1 MPLRADAAPLPPVE
15 STGLPHSRCS
25 RGEALFAEALAARPG
40 SGRADAG
47 RGVPARA
54 AVRWRRTRAARA
66 LLAAA
71 AAAAAVAAGCA
82 SHLARPAPAAAVAGR
97 CGVEPGVC
105 LLGVPAPLDEG
116 GEASGWRCLG
126 LYGGAEAVC
135 PLPGAALRQASAERP
150 AARPAAASPVAGTE
164 RPAPRRVAGAEPAVR
179 TPAAAQAAPAGPAAV
194 SPRARAEIAALLA
207 AKARRTLAQRKLG
220 SRLLDLAAGGGRA
233 ERMPRRRPPGDEAS
247 VVRRELDAPLDR
259 EPAALDLPRSRE
271 PARVDTPLDR
281 ARDLPADTPLEPERV
296 LVDIRADVG
305 PAVLARIRELGGAV
319 VDSVPRYGAIRAELP
334 LAALEPLAGMDAVLS
349 IRTSDEAVTHGQ
361 ARGFAAATGADPPGS
376 RAAGKQDT
384 SEGDVAHRAD
394 EARRVFG
401 VDGSGIGIGVLSDG
415 VDSLAERQASGDLP
429 ADVTVYWAGEGDEG
443 TAMLEIVHDLAPGA
457 KLYFAS
463 VTGQGQGSFATS
475 IEALCRA
482 GADVIVDDVYFM
494 EEAAF
499 QDGIVAQGINAAV
512 ADGCF
517 HFSAAGNSGNL
528 NDGTSGTWEGDFVA
542 GGELVVDGVETGAV
556 VHDFGGGVTA
566 NTITRDSPYGWVLH
580 WADPWGRRRTTTTC
594 SCSTRPAR
602 ACWPAPRVCRT
613 AGKVRA
619 R

>member
-1 MPLRADAAPLPPVE
+1 MWFVRFRRPYTGFRMPLRADAAPLPPVE
-15 STGLPHSRCS
+15 STGLPHSRRS

-54 AVRWRRTRAARA
+54 AVRWRRTPAARA
-66 LLAAA
+66 LLAA

-116 GEASGWRCLG
+116 GEASGWQCLG
-126 LYGGAEAVC
+126 LHGGADAVC
-135 PLPGAALRQASAERP
+135 PLPGRRGRRARSVLRP
-150 AARPAAASPVAGTE
+150 AAAASPVAGTE

-194 SPRARAEIAALLA
+194 SPHARAEIAALLA
-207 AKARRTLAQRKLG
+207 AKARRTPAQRKLG

-281 ARDLPADTPLEPERV
+281 ARDLPGDTPLEPERV

-349 IRTSDEAVTHGQ
+349 IRTADEAVTRGQ

-394 EARRVFG
+394 EAASLRGRRLG
-401 VDGSGIGIGVLSDG
+401 H
-415 VDSLAERQASGDLP
+415 R
-429 ADVTVYWAGEGDEG
+429 
-443 TAMLEIVHDLAPGA
+443 HR
-457 KLYFAS
+457 
-463 VTGQGQGSFATS
+463 
-475 IEALCRA
+475 RA
-482 GADVIVDDVYFM
+482 V
-494 EEAAF
+494 
-499 QDGIVAQGINAAV
+499 
-512 ADGCF
+512 
-517 HFSAAGNSGNL
+517 
-528 NDGTSGTWEGDFVA
+528 
-542 GGELVVDGVETGAV
+542 
-556 VHDFGGGVTA
+556 
-566 NTITRDSPYGWVLH
+566 
-580 WADPWGRRRTTTTC
+580 GRRRQPGGAAGVG
-594 SCSTRPAR
+594 RPAGRRDGVLGGGGRRGHGDAGDR
-602 ACWPAPRVCRT
+602 A
-613 AGKVRA
+613 
-619 R
+619 

>member
-1 MPLRADAAPLPPVE
+1 MTFKR
-15 STGLPHSRCS
+15 STVPSLSGV
-25 RGEALFAEALAARPG
+25 GEAW
-40 SGRADAG
+40 
-47 RGVPARA
+47 PA
-54 AVRWRRTRAARA
+54 RRTRAARA
-66 LLAAA
+66 LLAP
-71 AAAAAVAAGCA
+71 AAAAAVAGCA
-82 SHLARPAPAAAVAGR
+82 SHLARPAPAPAAAVAGR

-105 LLGVPAPLDEG
+105 LLGVPPPLDEG

-126 LYGGAEAVC
+126 LHGGTDAAC
-135 PLPGAALRQASAERP
+135 PLPEAAAQLANGEP
-150 AARPAAASPVAGTE
+150 AATRAGTTRAAAASRVAGTE
-164 RPAPRRVAGAEPAVR
+164 RPGPRRVAGAEPALR
-179 TPAAAQAAPAGPAAV
+179 SPAAAQAAPAGPAVV

-207 AKARRTLAQRKLG
+207 AKARRTPAQRKLG
-220 SRLLDLAAGGGRA
+220 SRLLDQATGGGRA
-233 ERMPRRRPPGDEAS
+233 ER
-247 VVRRELDAPLDR
+247 
-259 EPAALDLPRSRE
+259 LPRQARE
-271 PARVDTPLDR
+271 SPANTPLD
-281 ARDLPADTPLEPERV
+281 PERV

-319 VDSVPRYGAIRAELP
+319 VDSSPRYGAIRAELA
-334 LAALEPLAGMDAVLS
+334 LDALEPLAGMDAVLS
-349 IRTSDEAVTHGQ
+349 IRTAEEAVTHGQ
-361 ARGFAAATGADPPGS
+361 ARRFPAVTGADPPGS
-376 RAAGKQDT
+376 GAAGKEDT

-429 ADVTVYWAGEGDEG
+429 ADVTVYWAREGDEG

-475 IEALCRA
+475 IEALCKA

-580 WADPWGRRRTTTTC
+580 WADPPQRGAGR
-594 SCSTRPAR
+594 A
-602 ACWPAPRVCRT
+602 VCD
-613 AGKVRA
+613 K
-619 R
+619 